1 MTPRVG
7 ISGYPRVVDTVLGPT
22 LLHTATRFYVDSV
35 VRAGGM
41 PFVLPALG
49 ADVVPEML
57 DSLDA
62 VVVTG
67 GGDVA
72 PTRYGA
78 TPSPEVRNVDPLRD
92 EFDLALVRVA
102 LERDI
107 PVLAICRGMQVVN
120 VALGGSLVQHIDDHL
135 VLDDPAAPVH
145 EVTIEPASDLAAA
158 LGVSSLEVNSM
169 HHQAVLEPAPGLRAV
184 AHAHD
189 GSVEAVEQPGNRHLV
204 AVQWHPEV
212 MEQPVQQ
219 GLFSQLVERAGL
231 RPSGRERERPR
242 RPRRSGRSPA

>member
-1 MTPRVG
+1 VKPRIG

-35 VRAGGM
+35 VRAGGT
-41 PFVLPALG
+41 PLVLPALG
-49 ADVVPEML
+49 AGVVDDML
-57 DSLDA
+57 DALDG
-62 VVVTG
+62 VVLTG

-72 PTRYGA
+72 PARYGA
-78 TPSPEVRNVDPLRD
+78 TPSPEVHNVDPLRD
-92 EFDLALVRVA
+92 EFDLALVCRA

-120 VALGGSLVQHIDDHL
+120 VALGGSLAQHIDDHQ
-135 VLDDPAAPVH
+135 VLDDPGAPVH
-145 EVTIEPASDLAAA
+145 EVRIDPDSDLAAA
-158 LGVSSLEVNSM
+158 LGVTSLEVNSM
-169 HHQAVLEPAPGLRAV
+169 HHQAVLEPAPPLKAV
-184 AHAHD
+184 AWAHD

-219 GLFSQLVERAGL
+219 GLFTQLVGAAT
-231 RPSGRERERPR
+231 S
-242 RPRRSGRSPA
+242 RSS